1 MATTDSRTGFRLPW
15 SSDQRPQTDGASG
28 AKPAGGE
35 ATDAT
40 NGAWPDQAPTADAA
54 PEGDKTMPDATAGA
68 ATTDEGD
75 VSPSSGTEPAAQSR
89 PNKFRAD
96 LTRAM
101 MAAAETARD
110 ETMTR
115 LQAEAKATAQQIQEL
130 SATEAATLRRQAD
143 DDVASIREWSK
154 AEVTRVREETDQ
166 RIAERKVRLEQEVE
180 AHAGQIER
188 RIEKVQARVAAFEAD
203 MVSFF
208 ERLLAEEDPTR
219 FAAMAEHLPQPA
231 TLEGEDALM
240 PSSASEAQTS
250 EAHTSEALT
259 SEAHTS
265 EAQTEAPARH
275 AWPASDAPQPAASP
289 MSAMAAIEEAARA
302 AEGTDP
308 VDIAAS
314 PLESEAS
321 ADTSPATEAGAED
334 PRLSAFGGSADFAAA
349 EAEAAAAVGTSDM
362 TEEIPTIADDALA
375 ARLAGLVPGHSGD
388 AAPTGSGEALTTQ
401 IVVTGLVSVASIA
414 SFKRHLG
421 RVPGVQSVGVSSGP
435 EGEFIFAAH
444 HGPEVVLR
452 DAIPGLPG
460 FRARVT
466 GEKDSTVEVAA
477 HDPESGA

>member
-15 SSDQRPQTDGASG
+15 SSDQRPQSG

-35 ATDAT
+35 ATEPT
-40 NGAWPDQAPTADAA
+40 NGAWPEEAPTAEAA
-54 PEGDKTMPDATAGA
+54 PEGDKTMSEATAGA

-75 VSPSSGTEPAAQSR
+75 NAPSSGADAPAMSR

-101 MAAAETARD
+101 MTAAESARD
-110 ETMTR
+110 ETVAR
-115 LQAEAKATAQQIQEL
+115 LQAEAKASAQQIQEL
-130 SATEAATLRRQAD
+130 SATEAANLRKQAD

-166 RIAERKVRLEQEVE
+166 RIAERKVRLEQEIE
-180 AHAGQIER
+180 EHAALIER
-188 RIEKVQARVAAFEAD
+188 RIEKVQGRVSAFEQE
-203 MVSFF
+203 MVAFF
-208 ERLLAEEDPTR
+208 ESLLAEEDPTR

-231 TLEGEDALM
+231 GLDDDFAM
-240 PSSASEAQTS
+240 PSAPSAAPASEPRA
-250 EAHTSEALT
+250 EARTEART
-259 SEAHTS
+259 EVR
-265 EAQTEAPARH
+265 TEAPARD
-275 AWPASDAPQPAASP
+275 AWPSNDAAPRANP

-308 VDIAAS
+308 VDTASRFEAEAA
-314 PLESEAS
+314 PEVAPAFEA
-321 ADTSPATEAGAED
+321 PAED
-334 PRLSAFGGSADFAAA
+334 PRLAAFGGSADFAAA

-375 ARLAGLVPGHSGD
+375 ARLAGLVPGSSED
-388 AAPTGSGEALTTQ
+388 AAPAASGEALTTQ

-460 FRARVT
+460 FKARVT

>member
-1 MATTDSRTGFRLPW
+1 MS
-15 SSDQRPQTDGASG
+15 
-28 AKPAGGE
+28 E
-35 ATDAT
+35 
-40 NGAWPDQAPTADAA
+40 
-54 PEGDKTMPDATAGA
+54 ATAGA

-75 VSPSSGTEPAAQSR
+75 TAPSSGAGAGAASR

-101 MAAAETARD
+101 MAAAESARD
-110 ETMTR
+110 ETVAR
-115 LQAEAKATAQQIQEL
+115 LQAEAKASTQQIQEL

-180 AHAGQIER
+180 DHAGQVER
-188 RIEKVQARVAAFEAD
+188 RIEKVQGRVAAFEAE
-203 MVSFF
+203 VASFF

-231 TLEGEDALM
+231 GLDADDYLA
-240 PSSASEAQTS
+240 PSAASAAYTS
-250 EAHTSEALT
+250 EARPEAR
-259 SEAHTS
+259 A
-265 EAQTEAPARH
+265 EAPARPD
-275 AWPASDAPQPAASP
+275 WPTTDAAPTAYP

-308 VDIAAS
+308 VDAAR
-314 PLESEAS
+314 LA
-321 ADTSPATEAGAED
+321 ADAAADVAPANE
-334 PRLSAFGGSADFAAA
+334 PRLSVFGGGADFAAA
-349 EAEAAAAVGTSDM
+349 EAEAAAAVGASDM
-362 TEEIPTIADDALA
+362 TQEIPTIADDALA
-375 ARLAGLVPGHSGD
+375 ARLAGLVPGLSAD
-388 AAPTGSGEALTTQ
+388 AAPAASGEAMTTQ

-435 EGEFIFAAH
+435 DGEFIFAAH
-444 HGPEVVLR
+444 HGPDVVLR

-460 FRARVT
+460 FKARVT
-466 GEKDSTVEVAA
+466 GEKDSTVEVTA

>member
-40 NGAWPDQAPTADAA
+40 NGAWPDPAPSADAA
-54 PEGDKTMPDATAGA
+54 PEGDNTMPDATAGA

-75 VSPSSGTEPAAQSR
+75 VSPSSGTGSPAQSR

-101 MAAAETARD
+101 MAAAETARE

-115 LQAEAKATAQQIQEL
+115 LQAEAKATAEQIQEL
-130 SATEAATLRRQAD
+130 SATEAANLRRQAD

-166 RIAERKVRLEQEVE
+166 RIAERKVRLEQEIE

-188 RIEKVQARVAAFEAD
+188 RIEKVQGRVAAFEAD
-203 MVSFF
+203 MVGFF

-240 PSSASEAQTS
+240 STSASEAQTS
-250 EAHTSEALT
+250 EAHA
-259 SEAHTS
+259 SEAHAG

-314 PLESEAS
+314 PPESEAS
-321 ADTSPATEAGAED
+321 ADVSPATEVRAED

-375 ARLAGLVPGHSGD
+375 ARLAGLVPGHSED
-388 AAPTGSGEALTTQ
+388 AAPSVSGEALTTQ

>member
-15 SSDQRPQTDGASG
+15 SSDQRPQTGASG
-28 AKPAGGE
+28 AKPAGDE
-35 ATDAT
+35 ATEPT
-40 NGAWPDQAPTADAA
+40 NGAWPEAPTAEAA
-54 PEGDKTMPDATAGA
+54 PEGDDTMSDATAGA

-75 VSPSSGTEPAAQSR
+75 NAPSFGAGTPAMSR

-96 LTRAM
+96 LTNAM
-101 MAAAETARD
+101 MAAAESARD
-110 ETMTR
+110 ETMAR
-115 LQAEAKATAQQIQEL
+115 LQAEAKASGQQIQEL
-130 SATEAATLRRQAD
+130 SATEAANLRKQAD

-166 RIAERKVRLEQEVE
+166 RIAERKVRLEQEIE
-180 AHAGQIER
+180 EHAALIER
-188 RIEKVQARVAAFEAD
+188 RIEKVQGRVASFEAE

-208 ERLLAEEDPTR
+208 EGLLAEEDPTR
-219 FAAMAEHLPQPA
+219 FASMAEHLPQPA
-231 TLEGEDALM
+231 GLDTDDYFA
-240 PSSASEAQTS
+240 PSAASAG
-250 EAHTSEALT
+250 HTSEARP
-259 SEAHTS
+259 EAR
-265 EAQTEAPARH
+265 AEAPARPDWPTSD
-275 AWPASDAPQPAASP
+275 AAPPASPR
-289 MSAMAAIEEAARA
+289 SAMAAIEEAARA

-308 VDIAAS
+308 VDAARF
-314 PLESEAS
+314 EAE
-321 ADTSPATEAGAED
+321 AQPDVAPATD
-334 PRLSAFGGSADFAAA
+334 PRFAAFGGGADFAAA

-375 ARLAGLVPGHSGD
+375 ARLAGLVPGSRDD
-388 AAPTGSGEALTTQ
+388 AAPAASGEAVTTQ

-421 RVPGVQSVGVSSGP
+421 RLPGVQSVGVSSGP

-466 GEKDSTVEVAA
+466 GEKDSTVEVTA
-477 HDPESGA
+477 HDPDSGA

>member
-28 AKPAGGE
+28 TKPAGGE

-54 PEGDKTMPDATAGA
+54 PEGDNTMPDATAGA
-68 ATTDEGD
+68 ATTDDGD
-75 VSPSSGTEPAAQSR
+75 VAPSAGPEPAALSR

-101 MAAAETARD
+101 MAAAETARE

-115 LQAEAKATAQQIQEL
+115 LQAEAKASAQQIQEL
-130 SATEAATLRRQAD
+130 SATEAANLRRQAD

-166 RIAERKVRLEQEVE
+166 RIAERKVRLEQEIE

-188 RIEKVQARVAAFEAD
+188 RIEKVQGRVAAFEAD
-203 MVSFF
+203 MASFF
-208 ERLLAEEDPTR
+208 ERLVAEEDPTR
-219 FAAMAEHLPQPA
+219 FAAMAERLPQPA

-240 PSSASEAQTS
+240 PSSANEAQASEAPTS
-250 EAHTSEALT
+250 EAP
-259 SEAHTS
+259 TS

-314 PLESEAS
+314 PFESEAS
-321 ADTSPATEAGAED
+321 AEVSPATEAGAED
-334 PRLSAFGGSADFAAA
+334 PRLSVFGGGADFAAA

-375 ARLAGLVPGHSGD
+375 ARLAGLVPGHSED
-388 AAPTGSGEALTTQ
+388 AAPSVSGEALTTQ

>member
-15 SSDQRPQTDGASG
+15 SSDQRPQHDGASG
-28 AKPAGGE
+28 AKQAGGE
-35 ATDAT
+35 ATEPT
-40 NGAWPDQAPTADAA
+40 NGAWPDQAPTGDAA
-54 PEGDKTMPDATAGA
+54 PEGDKTMSDATAGA
-68 ATTDEGD
+68 PTDEGD
-75 VSPSSGTEPAAQSR
+75 LASSSGTGSPAMSR

-101 MAAAETARD
+101 MTAAESARD
-110 ETMTR
+110 ETMAR
-115 LQAEAKATAQQIQEL
+115 LQAEAKASAQKIQEL
-130 SATEAATLRRQAD
+130 SATEAASLRRQAD
-143 DDVASIREWSK
+143 EDVASIREWSK

-166 RIAERKVRLEQEVE
+166 RIAERKVRLEQEIE
-180 AHAGQIER
+180 EHAGQVER
-188 RIEKVQARVAAFEAD
+188 RVEKVQGRVAAFESDMAD
-203 MVSFF
+203 FF

-219 FAAMAEHLPQPA
+219 FAAMAEHLPQPM
-231 TLEGEDALM
+231 TLEGDDLLLA
-240 PSSASEAQTS
+240 SSASPAQTS
-250 EAHTSEALT
+250 AAPARQAH
-259 SEAHTS
+259 
-265 EAQTEAPARH
+265 TEAPARD
-275 AWPASDAPQPAASP
+275 AWPSNDAAQPAANP
-289 MSAMAAIEEAARA
+289 MSAMAAIEQAARA

-308 VDIAAS
+308 VDAAPS
-314 PLESEAS
+314 RVEPEAP
-321 ADTSPATEAGAED
+321 ARATETPAVD
-334 PRLSAFGGSADFAAA
+334 PRLAAFGGGADFAAA

-375 ARLAGLVPGHSGD
+375 ARLAGLVPGSSED
-388 AAPTGSGEALTTQ
+388 NAPAVSGEAVTTQ

-452 DAIPGLPG
+452 DAIPSLPG

-477 HDPESGA
+477 HDPESEG

>member
-1 MATTDSRTGFRLPW
+1 MS
-15 SSDQRPQTDGASG
+15 
-28 AKPAGGE
+28 E
-35 ATDAT
+35 
-40 NGAWPDQAPTADAA
+40 
-54 PEGDKTMPDATAGA
+54 ATAGA

-75 VSPSSGTEPAAQSR
+75 NAPSSGAGAPATSR

-101 MAAAETARD
+101 MAAAESARD
-110 ETMTR
+110 ETVAH
-115 LQAEAKATAQQIQEL
+115 LQADAKASAQQIQEL
-130 SATEAATLRRQAD
+130 SATEAANLRKQAD

-166 RIAERKVRLEQEVE
+166 RIAERKVRLEQEIE
-180 AHAGQIER
+180 EHAALIER
-188 RIEKVQARVAAFEAD
+188 RIEKVQGRVAAFEAE
-203 MVSFF
+203 MATFF

-231 TLEGEDALM
+231 GLDDEFAM
-240 PSSASEAQTS
+240 PAAASAAPISEPRVEPRA
-250 EAHTSEALT
+250 
-259 SEAHTS
+259 
-265 EAQTEAPARH
+265 EAPTRH
-275 AWPASDAPQPAASP
+275 EWPSNDAAPPANP

-308 VDIAAS
+308 VDATRFEPEAQADAA
-314 PLESEAS
+314 
-321 ADTSPATEAGAED
+321 PAID
-334 PRLSAFGGSADFAAA
+334 PRLAAFGGADFAAA

-375 ARLAGLVPGHSGD
+375 ARLAGLVPGSTED
-388 AAPTGSGEALTTQ
+388 AAPAASGEAVTTQ

-444 HGPEVVLR
+444 HGAEVILR

-460 FRARVT
+460 FKARVT
-466 GEKDSTVEVAA
+466 GEKDSTIEVVA